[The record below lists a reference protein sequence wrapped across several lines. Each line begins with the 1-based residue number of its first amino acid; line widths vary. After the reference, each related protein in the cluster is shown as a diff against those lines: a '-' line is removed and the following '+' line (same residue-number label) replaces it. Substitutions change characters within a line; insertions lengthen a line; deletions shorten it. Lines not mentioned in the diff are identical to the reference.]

1 MRETQSLHVGQKPK
15 QKTPPRAKLE
25 SARSLQ
31 EGSLPEKRVKLASP
45 VIPGGPTEGW
55 EVGVKESTE
64 RWSEVTLE
72 DGTVLRVKPSVIGA
86 IRMDEM
92 YDAEGN
98 PVYALKAAQTVV
110 IASCPEHLKKGKQPQ
125 GKVQ

>member
-1 MRETQSLHVGQKPK
+1 MQLWHVGQEPKPK
-15 QKTPPRAKLE
+15 NRYRAKIV
-25 SARSLQ
+25 SAGR
-31 EGSLPEKRVKLASP
+31 EYGKGPMAAEKRTKVPNPMAT
-45 VIPGGPTEGW
+45 GGISEGW
-55 EVGVKESTE
+55 EVSVKESTE

-86 IRMDEM
+86 VRMDNM

-98 PVYALKAAQTVV
+98 PVYALKATQTMAIVN
-110 IASCPEHLKKGKQPQ
+110 CPEHLKKGKQTQ